1 MIRLT
6 KREKLLALSLA
17 GFAAVLSV
25 YVFAVRPAA
34 ERLDTLGRLIPRK
47 NDELRKLNAKSKE
60 YAFLRESFEQFHSK
74 VTSQQEDFRLLPYI
88 ESLIRQSGIERNLAS
103 MEQQELPLESDYI
116 ETVVQLRLENMT
128 LRKLIDFLS
137 TVQSSE
143 ALARIKSLHI
153 QASSGNGDLLES
165 SVEIHGA
172 RLIEQRTARM

>member
-47 NDELRKLNAKSKE
+47 SDDLRKLNAKSRE

-74 VTSQQEDFRLLPYI
+74 VASQQEDFRLLPYI

-116 ETVVQLRLENMT
+116 ETVVQLRLENLT

-153 QASSGNGDLLES
+153 RTSSGNGDLLES
-165 SVEIHGA
+165 AVEIHGA
-172 RLIEQRTARM
+172 RLIERRAARM